1 MLLPRPSHV
10 AVTPLPRSVAAAMT
24 PLPRPSRAAVT
35 RLPRR
40 IAAAM
45 SLSAFRSGLITCTLT
60 SLGITA
66 PHRCIHQQLPDSAYI
81 NNRAYFSLT
90 LSAHA
95 SHSWHTMPTSHNIS
109 AICLFSL
116 TACTCQA
123 SSVLSSD
130 VPIAEEDIYCCGMLS
145 PQSLASAAVPL
156 FHLHI
161 FTPIF
166 LYGQKY
172 NRMTTTTRSITVQ
185 ADYDQ
190 INIIQK
196 HPELQYGKVHG
207 VDNVALCTS
216 DRLQPITQVS
226 QGR

>member
-1 MLLPRPSHV
+1 
-10 AVTPLPRSVAAAMT
+10 
-24 PLPRPSRAAVT
+24 
-35 RLPRR
+35 
-40 IAAAM
+40 
-45 SLSAFRSGLITCTLT
+45 
-60 SLGITA
+60 
-66 PHRCIHQQLPDSAYI
+66 
-81 NNRAYFSLT
+81 
-90 LSAHA
+90 
-95 SHSWHTMPTSHNIS
+95 MPTSHNIL

-123 SSVLSSD
+123 SSALRSD
-130 VPIAEEDIYCCGMLS
+130 VLIAEEDTYCCGMLP

-161 FTPIF
+161 LTPIF

-172 NRMTTTTRSITVQ
+172 NRMTTTTRSITAQ

-190 INIIQK
+190 INIIQN

-216 DRLQPITQVS
+216 DRLKPTTQASQVRWFAPSGFTSKVICSFTKRLALTLCLFRHITEAPTSDLMASSASVLEKATWWGSFQA
-226 QGR
+226 QHKTNQT